1 MKRPIRS
8 VLRPSYSERRLQ
20 SAFPP
25 PHPVPQYIQLLY
37 THTRTHTNDRS
48 KLDVVAAAATFNIF
62 IRPCSSNSFV
72 HIVKPGD
79 PRYFHLFPNPDTTSI
94 YIYIFCFSISFFL
107 FMSADFGTGKPMSRK
122 PQLLLL
128 LSDSILLYKSFFSG
142 NTLTYI
148 GVPEVGNET
157 FLLFLL
163 LSLLF

>member
-1 MKRPIRS
+1 MCHSRRWRGLSRFDFAWRCRDSQHQLGQRKTGRTDSTPSGPFRRQPMASSQHPPQSARGIHFILVDSGWQTTTVHRWKAVHMKRPIRS

-72 HIVKPGD
+72 HIV
-79 PRYFHLFPNPDTTSI
+79 
-94 YIYIFCFSISFFL
+94 
-107 FMSADFGTGKPMSRK
+107 
-122 PQLLLL
+122 
-128 LSDSILLYKSFFSG
+128 
-142 NTLTYI
+142 
-148 GVPEVGNET
+148 
-157 FLLFLL
+157 
-163 LSLLF
+163 